1 MFFVLILAVVSI
13 WAVYLA
19 VNGGQQA
26 PKRTRAPVI
35 KDAKRLTLERIIRKI
50 AGKDIAE
57 EKIKALTVEAPNVL
71 ITARAGA
78 GKTTTIAIKVALA
91 VHTGTKPQHT
101 LSLCFNRSAAME
113 LGRRIATYGVK
124 APTATFHSLAHAI
137 VRPRQGALI
146 FNEARHALMRELL
159 TAKTEKRE
167 KEAEI
172 NPIDELVTDV
182 LTFISSAKHKG
193 LSVSEVWTRCKGLGD
208 LATQVASLYAA
219 YTNHLSNHGLMDFD
233 DLIVNATVK
242 LRASSR
248 LPVVRIN
255 SNACDLNSL
264 RLVCLDE
271 CQDLSPAFYGLIQA
285 LRDRNSSMGVYAVG
299 DAWQSI
305 NSFAGSSLDYFNHF
319 ERHFPQATRSTLLTN
334 YRSCKA
340 IVDNSNKWMKGLGE
354 GGIPIK
360 EGGSVENVKISCRG
374 IGGVSVHEALKELVA
389 RERGRSVLVLARR
402 NICHGKDLTVW
413 QAELS
418 RLHPNV
424 GVSSIHKAKG
434 SEADTVLL
442 LKEQGARGGH
452 LGCLNSL
459 LGITDAETEAEERR
473 LGYVALTRARG
484 RLVVVE

>member
-1 MFFVLILAVVSI
+1 
-13 WAVYLA
+13 
-19 VNGGQQA
+19 
-26 PKRTRAPVI
+26 
-35 KDAKRLTLERIIRKI
+35 
-50 AGKDIAE
+50 
-57 EKIKALTVEAPNVL
+57 
-71 ITARAGA
+71 
-78 GKTTTIAIKVALA
+78 
-91 VHTGTKPQHT
+91 
-101 LSLCFNRSAAME
+101 
-113 LGRRIATYGVK
+113 
-124 APTATFHSLAHAI
+124 
-137 VRPRQGALI
+137 
-146 FNEARHALMRELL
+146 MRELL

-305 NSFAGSSLDYFNHF
+305 NSFAGSSLEYFNHF
-319 ERHFPQATRSTLLTN
+319 ERYFAQAVRSTLLTN
-334 YRSCKA
+334 YRSCRA